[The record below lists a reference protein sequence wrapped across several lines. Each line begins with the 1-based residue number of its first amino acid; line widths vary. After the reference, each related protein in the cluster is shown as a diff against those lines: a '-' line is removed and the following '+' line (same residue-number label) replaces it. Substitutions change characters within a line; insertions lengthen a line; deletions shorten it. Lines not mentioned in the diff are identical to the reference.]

1 MSPRLTGNSRP
12 RRGPDLLVDA
22 PSIHGSVRNPFSN
35 DRMLECRQEL
45 TEVIILRYLGAVW
58 VTVHF
63 GSHRMGQVVGIRR
76 AGQA

>member
-58 VTVHF
+58 VLVHF
-63 GSHRMGQVVGIRR
+63 SGHYPGEVIGIRGAR
-76 AGQA
+76 QA